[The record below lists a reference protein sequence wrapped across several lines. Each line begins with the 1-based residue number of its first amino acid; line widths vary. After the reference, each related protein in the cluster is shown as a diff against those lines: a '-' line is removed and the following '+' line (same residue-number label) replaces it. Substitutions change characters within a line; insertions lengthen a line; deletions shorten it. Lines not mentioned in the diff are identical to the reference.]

1 MNSPD
6 HAPKSQL
13 AEFEADCLRA
23 LIDAELGSWLAMA
36 QNAQT
41 KAKDVKNQALIP
53 KWKRVLERMPKP
65 TGSARINQSAVG
77 LETDLST
84 AQVSHLTAQLE
95 QLKPW
100 RKGPFYVGRGQLILT
115 TDQALKLDRVQQE
128 NSEALNPETLLIDT
142 EWRSDLKWDR
152 LAAHLPDLSGACV
165 LDVGGGSGYHAYRI
179 AGLGAR
185 FVFNLE
191 PSPLFY
197 YQFMAIR
204 QLLSADPKV
213 NLPHALPMLMS
224 EAPEHSA
231 RFDSV
236 FCMGVLYHRA
246 DPFGFLQQLKGC
258 LRPGGLLVLETLVIE
273 GDQTQVLVPEGRYA
287 QMNNVYF
294 LPSTQA
300 LMSWLTKCGFTDIRL
315 IDESDTSLNE
325 QRQTPWMEF
334 HSLSDFLVSAD
345 QTRTIE
351 GHPAPRRAVIFA
363 SA

>member
-1 MNSPD
+1 MTRPD

-13 AEFEADCLRA
+13 AVFEADCLRA
-23 LIDAELGSWLAMA
+23 LIDAELGSWLGMA

-41 KAKDVKNQALIP
+41 KVKDAKNQALIP

-65 TGSARINQSAVG
+65 KGSARINQSAVG

-84 AQVSHLTAQLE
+84 AEASHLTAQLE

-100 RKGPFYVGRGQLILT
+100 RKGPFYVGHSQAISVS
-115 TDQALKLDRVQQE
+115 DQALKRDQAQQE
-128 NSEALNPETLLIDT
+128 NLETVLIDT

-152 LAAHLPDLSGACV
+152 LAANLPDLSGACV

-204 QLLSADPKV
+204 QLLSADPRI
-213 NLPHALPMLMS
+213 NLPHALPAVMS
-224 EAPEHSA
+224 DAPENSA

-258 LRPGGLLVLETLVIE
+258 LRSGGLLVLETLVIP
-273 GDQTQVLVPEGRYA
+273 GDKTQVLVPEGRYA
-287 QMNNVYF
+287 QMNNIYF
-294 LPSTQA
+294 LPSTEA
-300 LMSWLTKCGFTDIRL
+300 LMSWLVKCGFTNIRL
-315 IDESDTSLNE
+315 IDESDTTLYE
-325 QRQTPWMEF
+325 QRQTPWMDF
-334 HSLSDFLVSAD
+334 HSLSDFLDPDD